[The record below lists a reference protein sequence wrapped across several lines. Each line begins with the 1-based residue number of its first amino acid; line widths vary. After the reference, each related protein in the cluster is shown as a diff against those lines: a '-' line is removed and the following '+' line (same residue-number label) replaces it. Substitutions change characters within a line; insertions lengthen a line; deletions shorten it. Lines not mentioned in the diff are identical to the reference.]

1 MPPFAG
7 VAPLLRA
14 FAVSARP
21 RARVAPR
28 SRARIVGRDAR
39 VRWRG
44 GSPTR
49 ASPSPSAFPS
59 SASSSCSSRVVP
71 RSSRVVVAAAA
82 GTPPSVSHLRPPAR
96 AFELAEARSPPPHHH
111 PTPPFA
117 WFVRTLA
124 LPLVVASALAVFTAC
139 VAGFLVAVRE
149 LVRAC
154 REATI
159 ASRAVARCAESIDV
173 ACAALGQTLA
183 RADLVLEDVDKIG
196 ATTASVLETASREAG
211 VLQRRLSDLPSTASR
226 TLMEAITQQY
236 SSPLPDRD
244 ADRAGNDATDA
255 ASPSSQSSRGITIG
269 SVIDGERDGARWIG
283 GAPGV
288 NFSFK
293 RTNRF
298 RVGEYVAVPRTDRT
312 YTWGVIELNDRDYSI
327 DEDDDDDDG
336 DDGDDAFYSGDE
348 DAPSCV
354 WPPRDPDAIPETC
367 VDGSSD
373 LDPVPARAAEGEAL
387 GWIERRVVAA
397 FGPERSD
404 AAERW
409 VRSVTGLTQVEEGE
423 YKVVVELD
431 TSVYSFKIMNAG
443 DLGKR
448 EDK

>member
-1 MPPFAG
+1 M
-7 VAPLLRA
+7 
-14 FAVSARP
+14 
-21 RARVAPR
+21 
-28 SRARIVGRDAR
+28 
-39 VRWRG
+39 
-44 GSPTR
+44 
-49 ASPSPSAFPS
+49 
-59 SASSSCSSRVVP
+59 
-71 RSSRVVVAAAA
+71 
-82 GTPPSVSHLRPPAR
+82 
-96 AFELAEARSPPPHHH
+96 
-111 PTPPFA
+111 
-117 WFVRTLA
+117 
-124 LPLVVASALAVFTAC
+124 
-139 VAGFLVAVRE
+139 
-149 LVRAC
+149 
-154 REATI
+154 
-159 ASRAVARCAESIDV
+159 
-173 ACAALGQTLA
+173 
-183 RADLVLEDVDKIG
+183 
-196 ATTASVLETASREAG
+196 
-211 VLQRRLSDLPSTASR
+211 
-226 TLMEAITQQY
+226 
-236 SSPLPDRD
+236 
-244 ADRAGNDATDA
+244 
-255 ASPSSQSSRGITIG
+255 
-269 SVIDGERDGARWIG
+269 
-283 GAPGV
+283 

-327 DEDDDDDDG
+327 DEDDDDGGD

-354 WPPRDPDAIPETC
+354 WPPRDP
-367 VDGSSD
+367 D

>member
-1 MPPFAG
+1 MPRGHDREP
-7 VAPLLRA
+7 
-14 FAVSARP
+14 
-21 RARVAPR
+21 
-28 SRARIVGRDAR
+28 
-39 VRWRG
+39 RG
-44 GSPTR
+44 G
-49 ASPSPSAFPS
+49 
-59 SASSSCSSRVVP
+59 
-71 RSSRVVVAAAA
+71 
-82 GTPPSVSHLRPPAR
+82 AR
-96 AFELAEARSPPPHHH
+96 
-111 PTPPFA
+111 
-117 WFVRTLA
+117 
-124 LPLVVASALAVFTAC
+124 
-139 VAGFLVAVRE
+139 
-149 LVRAC
+149 
-154 REATI
+154 
-159 ASRAVARCAESIDV
+159 AESIDV

-211 VLQRRLSDLPSTASR
+211 VLQCRLSDLPSTASR

-236 SSPLPDRD
+236 LAAPGPRRPT
-244 ADRAGNDATDA
+244 RAGDDATDA

-312 YTWGVIELNDRDYSI
+312 YTWGVIELNDRDYSV
-327 DEDDDDDDG
+327 DEDDD

-373 LDPVPARAAEGEAL
+373 LDPSRRARRRGRGTRVDREA
-387 GWIERRVVAA
+387 RVVAA
-397 FGPERSD
+397 FGPSD
-404 AAERW
+404 RTPPSGGC
-409 VRSVTGLTQVEEGE
+409 VRHGAHAGGGRG

>member
-1 MPPFAG
+1 M
-7 VAPLLRA
+7 
-14 FAVSARP
+14 
-21 RARVAPR
+21 
-28 SRARIVGRDAR
+28 
-39 VRWRG
+39 
-44 GSPTR
+44 
-49 ASPSPSAFPS
+49 
-59 SASSSCSSRVVP
+59 
-71 RSSRVVVAAAA
+71 
-82 GTPPSVSHLRPPAR
+82 
-96 AFELAEARSPPPHHH
+96 
-111 PTPPFA
+111 
-117 WFVRTLA
+117 
-124 LPLVVASALAVFTAC
+124 FTAC

-327 DEDDDDDDG
+327 DEDDDDGGD

>member
-1 MPPFAG
+1 
-7 VAPLLRA
+7 
-14 FAVSARP
+14 
-21 RARVAPR
+21 
-28 SRARIVGRDAR
+28 
-39 VRWRG
+39 
-44 GSPTR
+44 
-49 ASPSPSAFPS
+49 
-59 SASSSCSSRVVP
+59 
-71 RSSRVVVAAAA
+71 
-82 GTPPSVSHLRPPAR
+82 
-96 AFELAEARSPPPHHH
+96 
-111 PTPPFA
+111 
-117 WFVRTLA
+117 
-124 LPLVVASALAVFTAC
+124 
-139 VAGFLVAVRE
+139 
-149 LVRAC
+149 
-154 REATI
+154 
-159 ASRAVARCAESIDV
+159 
-173 ACAALGQTLA
+173 
-183 RADLVLEDVDKIG
+183 
-196 ATTASVLETASREAG
+196 
-211 VLQRRLSDLPSTASR
+211 
-226 TLMEAITQQY
+226 MEAITQQY

-327 DEDDDDDDG
+327 DEDDDVGGD

-373 LDPVPARAAEGEAL
+373 LDPVPARAAAGAAL
-387 GWIERRVVAA
+387 GWVERRVVAA
-397 FGPERSD
+397 VGPERSD